1 MLWGFK
7 HENRS
12 TIWTYLDSWI
22 IPEVAS
28 VFTWTRVVAVKA
40 VTSDVDMWWV
50 RSRKAFL
57 PWWIYSQCLLS
68 NHMCSCSERSCL
80 WEQDKVWIR
89 TCDFTWRR
97 FMDASEVSCRICR
110 VRLNAFLDF
119 FVVRVSSSVWE
130 RRSTCLAEN
139 LSRTQRFNLS
149 AIIPHLLLQ
158 TLWNES
164 IVSISQ
170 HLCMKPTACC
180 SILAGRGSLYCIK
193 CWERSVQ
200 PRSCR
205 AEVWMSAALVFLWRC
220 SHRYWESSWFS
231 RAAAPH

>member
-12 TIWTYLDSWI
+12 TIWTYLASWI
-22 IPEVAS
+22 IPEVTS

-50 RSRKAFL
+50 RTRKAFL
-57 PWWIYSQCLLS
+57 PWWICSQCLLS

-119 FVVRVSSSVWE
+119 FCSKGFQF
-130 RRSTCLAEN
+130 CLGK
-139 LSRTQRFNLS
+139 T
-149 AIIPHLLLQ
+149 
-158 TLWNES
+158 
-164 IVSISQ
+164 Q
-170 HLCMKPTACC
+170 HLFGRKSIQNSEVQFICYYPSSFTANT
-180 SILAGRGSLYCIK
+180 LKWKHRQHL
-193 CWERSVQ
+193 
-200 PRSCR
+200 
-205 AEVWMSAALVFLWRC
+205 AALVHETHGVLFHL
-220 SHRYWESSWFS
+220 SGSGITLLYQMLGAIG
-231 RAAAPH
+231 AAT

>member
-1 MLWGFK
+1 MLICDECGLVKSFFLHGFIV
-7 HENRS
+7 S
-12 TIWTYLDSWI
+12 AFCWI
-22 IPEVAS
+22 TCAAAQNAPVCGNKIRFGS
-28 VFTWTRVVAVKA
+28 GH
-40 VTSDVDMWWV
+40 VTSPDAASWTLLKSAVESVVFGWMH
-50 RSRKAFL
+50 FL
-57 PWWIYSQCLLS
+57 I
-68 NHMCSCSERSCL
+68 
-80 WEQDKVWIR
+80 
-89 TCDFTWRR
+89 
-97 FMDASEVSCRICR
+97 
-110 VRLNAFLDF
+110 F
-119 FVVRVSSSVWE
+119 FVVKVSSSVWVK
-130 RRSTCLAEN
+130 RSICLAEN

-149 AIIPHLLLQ
+149 ANIPHLLLQ